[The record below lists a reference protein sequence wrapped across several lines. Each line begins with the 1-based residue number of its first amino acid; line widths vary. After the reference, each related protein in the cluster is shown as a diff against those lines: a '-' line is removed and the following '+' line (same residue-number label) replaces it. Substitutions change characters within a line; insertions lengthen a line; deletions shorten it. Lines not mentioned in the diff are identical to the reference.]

1 MKRNF
6 FKVFK
11 LLQNFSKL
19 EFLAGLA
26 NFLEKRFFRIEFEV
40 IKMAVVEISD
50 ILALLLEYLEFF

>member
-19 EFLAGLA
+19 EFLASLA

-40 IKMAVVEISD
+40 IKMAVVENSD